1 MLSKKHII
9 CHLSVIFPWCF
20 PTFSS
25 FHHHF
30 SSCWFSPWKSR
41 GCSKHS
47 YILRGGNGYFSPP
60 DLPNHLPGD
69 AASPQRSGGETS
81 RGDLDRVTW
90 YLGRRWRIPLI
101 FRGLTDISLGFFFLF
116 PQLWTKSLKMVNSKR
131 HAMDGRTYHRIS
143 NNIPI
148 REPMGLTMSETC
160 SFLMTI
166 KGGLNQSWP
175 QCLGFLRLHY
185 RQFPPVQSW
194 FISWA
199 CWLMISSRGY
209 TSQYIG
215 DHHSPL
221 WDSQYIFG
229 KSDCHWWIMQSP
241 WYFHVPNIFSSH
253 PTMVSGGC
261 FWWGMGWEMGS
272 G

>member
-47 YILRGGNGYFSPP
+47 YILRRGNGYFSPP

-101 FRGLTDISLGFFFLF
+101 FRGLTDISLGFFFFFLSCERSHWRWWTLRDMQWMAEHITGF
-116 PQLWTKSLKMVNSKR
+116 QTIFQSGSQWDWQCRKPVASLW
-131 HAMDGRTYHRIS
+131 
-143 NNIPI
+143 
-148 REPMGLTMSETC
+148 
-160 SFLMTI
+160 
-166 KGGLNQSWP
+166 Q
-175 QCLGFLRLHY
+175 
-185 RQFPPVQSW
+185 
-194 FISWA
+194 
-199 CWLMISSRGY
+199 
-209 TSQYIG
+209 
-215 DHHSPL
+215 
-221 WDSQYIFG
+221 
-229 KSDCHWWIMQSP
+229 
-241 WYFHVPNIFSSH
+241 
-253 PTMVSGGC
+253 
-261 FWWGMGWEMGS
+261 
-272 G
+272 